1 MHSYGTLHKVDERYK
16 IRFERDYAYSVEKVW
31 DMVTQPQYF
40 TQWYPFATGEMDLR
54 IDGKIFFDDGEGTT
68 YEAII
73 TKINPPYVF
82 AFREIDDLLSI
93 ELRPEENGCRLLFEH
108 TFDDASMSASVAAGW
123 HRCLDVLGMIIEGK
137 PVEWLDNAASLR
149 ETYRETFSL

>member
-1 MHSYGTLHKVDERYK
+1 MHPYGTLHKVDERYK